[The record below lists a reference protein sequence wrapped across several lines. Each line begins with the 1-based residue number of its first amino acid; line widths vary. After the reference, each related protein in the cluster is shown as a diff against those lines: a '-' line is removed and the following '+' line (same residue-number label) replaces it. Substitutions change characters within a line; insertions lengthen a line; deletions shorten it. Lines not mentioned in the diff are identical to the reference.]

1 MTSCQ
6 SEDDILEREARI
18 NDVTGVIRG
27 AMDDVRSR
35 YLALSQI
42 TRCDY
47 LVRVTGDNPFTDF
60 RAIKPLLSEMIKNH
74 DQYLWLDPSCCPDG
88 INLELFTPHL
98 LTESI
103 KFSNS
108 SEDLEH
114 VTPWMRNRLRGN
126 GLWLNWYAKSL
137 WLPLVLIQK
146 GTLKF

>member
-1 MTSCQ
+1 MLSIGGTSLLGFLIRRSLSYGYPTYLLTSCQ

-42 TRCDY
+42 TGCDY

-103 KFSNS
+103 KFSI
-108 SEDLEH
+108 L
-114 VTPWMRNRLRGN
+114 LR
-126 GLWLNWYAKSL
+126 
-137 WLPLVLIQK
+137 I
-146 GTLKF
+146 